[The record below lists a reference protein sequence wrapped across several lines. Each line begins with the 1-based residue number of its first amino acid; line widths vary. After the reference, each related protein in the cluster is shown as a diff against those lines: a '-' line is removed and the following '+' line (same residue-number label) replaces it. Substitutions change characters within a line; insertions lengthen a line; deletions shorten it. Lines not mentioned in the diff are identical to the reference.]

1 MNQELILYPAVAMA
15 LLTLGVSL
23 LLFRAR
29 RQAIF
34 SGEVNPA
41 YFLLNRGGRLPERL
55 IRVEQNYNNL
65 FELPVLF
72 YALVVL
78 LYLSH
83 SGDTVQLAL
92 LWGFVLSRIIHSNI
106 HIRHNHLRWRMRSFI
121 TGFLLLLAA
130 WLWLL
135 LRLLLGG

>member
-1 MNQELILYPAVAMA
+1 MTQELILYPAMAMA
-15 LLTLGVSL
+15 LLTLTVGLVL
-23 LLFRAR
+23 LRAR
-29 RQAIF
+29 RQAVF

-41 YFLLNRGGRLPERL
+41 YFLLNRGGRLPEEL
-55 IRVEQNYNNL
+55 IRIEQNYSNL

-72 YALVVL
+72 YALVAL

-83 SGDTVQLAL
+83 SGDAVQLVL
-92 LWGFVLSRIIHSNI
+92 LWGFVLSRLIHSLI

-121 TGFLLLLAA
+121 SGYFVLLAA

-135 LRLLLGG
+135 GHLLLGG